1 MMPKLKKTIFL
12 LTLGCSAAVQ
22 AGSTDGLHIAAI
34 AGKTALPYAQS
45 VKQLLADNAA
55 HRIRCGEYAL
65 RLASLST
72 TDLPQQL
79 TSELALAAVR
89 DKAKHK
95 KLGKI
100 LTGFRSEAL
109 ERGYDGVLTYEVQGK
124 QLRLYGISGADD
136 VKVVVAS
143 LPLSDASDQK
153 KFNIAACKALASLPV
168 LAEP

>member
-1 MMPKLKKTIFL
+1 M
-12 LTLGCSAAVQ
+12 
-22 AGSTDGLHIAAI
+22 HIAAI
-34 AGKTALPYAQS
+34 AGKTALPYADS

-55 HRIRCGEYAL
+55 HMISCGDYAL
-65 RLASLST
+65 SLASLSS
-72 TDLPQQL
+72 TDLPRQL

-100 LTGFRSEAL
+100 LTGFRSETL
-109 ERGYDGVLTYEVQGK
+109 KRGFDAVLTYEVQGT

-136 VKVVVAS
+136 VKVVVSS

-168 LAEP
+168 LAAP